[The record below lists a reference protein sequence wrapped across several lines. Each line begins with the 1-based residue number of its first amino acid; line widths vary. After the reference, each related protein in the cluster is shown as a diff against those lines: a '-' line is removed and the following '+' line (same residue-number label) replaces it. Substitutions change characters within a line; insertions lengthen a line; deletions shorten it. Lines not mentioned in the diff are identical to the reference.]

1 MMYTKLNNLRSP
13 GLEAFAFS
21 RWSGIICL
29 VVLLCLGSTAKAEEY
44 NLYVAGTQV
53 TSDNANDVLGDGAAS
68 FDASSNILTIKGDI
82 TAPDN
87 ETSCLKGEIDNLTIK
102 VADIVTLS
110 SAADAIEIRGNNTTI
125 TGGWK
130 LTISVTSDRPGAFTI
145 ANYNGDLYVT
155 DAYLILKGSL
165 GCGLGHI
172 YIKNS
177 NLSVTGSIA
186 NFGGN
191 LDIVNSTVSVEST
204 KGSAINGAGG
214 KLSIDNSS
222 VTAKTTAPS
231 TSAIAGWQSLETVCN
246 LKIPQGGHYDTES
259 KKFIEVDGN
268 LAYEVEISPRFIEG
282 GLYYDVEP
290 SNKVK
295 LVSPTKGK
303 YVGAIIIPATV
314 KHNDVTYN
322 VVAIGDDAFKGAT
335 GVTSVKLPLKNLT
348 SIGSYAFNDCTGL
361 TEFTLPECIT
371 SIGEKAFYYCDKL
384 QHLYV
389 HSSKP
394 GSYNPDKEAF
404 SNINKKNGNVCTLH
418 VPTGTTQAYKEH
430 ERFGVFTQVEE
441 YNNYNIFVKGTLVTN
456 LNAEDVLG
464 DGAAS
469 YDASKNTL
477 TISGDI
483 TTSDASTSCIYTK
496 INDLTIQIAAPSTLK
511 ATDNAIFIECKE
523 RVEGKHT
530 TITGSSKLTIS
541 VSSDNNDA
549 TAIFQKSGDIVI
561 TDADLSLDGSLF
573 FHMSHMTINNTNI
586 SIAGSIIG
594 WGHLNVYNSTMSVEG
609 QGGIGCLGGTF
620 RIDNS
625 TVTAHRESPG
635 SVIHGWADLILNGCY
650 LSNPLGGSYD
660 TKNFELKDAD
670 GNKVQTMEIV
680 PGVDP
685 GLYIAGK
692 YVSSK
697 NASDILGDRAASYDE
712 GTKTL
717 TINGNITAPDENT
730 PCIKSGVDGLTIQV
744 AAPATL
750 SATDNAI
757 YLQGENTTITG
768 SPNLTVSA
776 TSKDG
781 STTAIYQEKGT
792 LSITKANL
800 LIIGKTSCSE
810 GNLSI
815 VKSKISAAG
824 DISGAGALLIEKS
837 TVTAMASDPTEPVI
851 AGWKSLTLNTC
862 TMTTPEGGHYNTD
875 NMMVVDANG
884 DYSPTVEIQIDLV
897 KGDANGDGDVDK
909 DDIAAVVNYI
919 MTGNRDGFFYNN
931 ADLNGDTI
939 VNAADLVLLI
949 NQVK

>member
-1 MMYTKLNNLRSP
+1 MMYTKLNNLRSL

-29 VVLLCLGSTAKAEEY
+29 VILLCLGSTAKAEEY

-87 ETSCLKGEIDNLTIK
+87 ETSCIKGEIDNLTIK
-102 VADIVTLS
+102 VANIVTLS

-130 LTISVTSDRPGAFTI
+130 LTISVTSDRSSAFTI

-155 DAYLILKGSL
+155 DAYLILEGSF

-191 LDIVNSTVSVEST
+191 LDIVNSTVSIEST
-204 KGSAINGAGG
+204 KGPAIDGAGG

-231 TSAIAGWQSLETVCN
+231 KSAIAGWQSLETVCV

-259 KKFIEVDGN
+259 KKFIEVDGKD
-268 LAYEVEISPRFIEG
+268 AYKVEISPRFIEG
-282 GLYYDVEP
+282 GLYYDVES

-295 LVSPTKGK
+295 VVSPTEGK

-371 SIGEKAFYYCDKL
+371 KIGEKAFYYCDKL

-389 HSSKP
+389 HSSDP
-394 GSYNPDKEAF
+394 GSYHPDKEAF

-418 VPTGTTQAYKEH
+418 VPTGTTQAYNDH
-430 ERFGVFTQVEE
+430 ERFDVFTQVEE

-456 LNAEDVLG
+456 LNAADVLG

-483 TTSDASTSCIYTK
+483 TASDASTSCIYTK

-549 TAIFQKSGDIVI
+549 AAIFQKSGDIVI

-573 FHMSHMTINNTNI
+573 YHMSHMTINNTNI

-625 TVTAHRESPG
+625 TVTAHRESSG

-650 LSNPLGGSYD
+650 LSNPQGGRYD
-660 TKNFELKDAD
+660 SKSFELKDAD
-670 GNKVQTMEIV
+670 GNKAQTMKIV

-697 NASDILGDRAASYDE
+697 NASNILGDGAASYDE

-744 AAPATL
+744 AAQATL
-750 SATDNAI
+750 TATDNTI

-768 SPNLTVSA
+768 SPKLTVSA
-776 TSKDG
+776 PSEDG

-800 LIIGKTSCSE
+800 SIIGKTSCSE
-810 GNLSI
+810 GDLSI

-837 TVTAMASDPTEPVI
+837 TVSAIASDPTEPVI
-851 AGWKSLTLNTC
+851 AGWESLTLNTC
-862 TMTTPEGGHYNTD
+862 TMTTPEGGHYNTY

-884 DYSPTVEIQIDLV
+884 DYAPTVEIQIDLV

-931 ADLNGDTI
+931 ADLNGDTK

-949 NQVK
+949 NQLK

>member
-1 MMYTKLNNLRSP
+1 MMYTKLNNLRSL

-29 VVLLCLGSTAKAEEY
+29 VMLLCLGSTAKAEKY
-44 NLYVAGTQV
+44 DLYIAGTQV
-53 TSDNANDVLGDGAAS
+53 TSDNANDVLGNGKVCY
-68 FDASSNILTIKGDI
+68 DASTNILTISDDI
-82 TAPDN
+82 RTYDENTPCIK
-87 ETSCLKGEIDNLTIK
+87 SYIDYLTIK
-102 VADIVTLS
+102 V
-110 SAADAIEIRGNNTTI
+110 DAMSQLMAKKEVIFLDSKKTTI
-125 TGGWK
+125 TSSA
-130 LTISVTSDRPGAFTI
+130 LMSVISEDPDKEAIIQKNGTLVIND
-145 ANYNGDLYVT
+145 ANILVNSMLYFH
-155 DAYLILKGSL
+155 L
-165 GCGLGHI
+165 G
-172 YIKNS
+172 
-177 NLSVTGSIA
+177 NLSVTDATLHVTGRLWG
-186 NFGGN
+186 FGGN
-191 LDIVNSTVSVEST
+191 LDITDSNVFVGTNGSGSVSSAGGTLSIANSNVEVYSDDET
-204 KGSAINGAGG
+204 NGAISWCEDI
-214 KLSIDNSS
+214 KL
-222 VTAKTTAPS
+222 TGCYLAT
-231 TSAIAGWQSLETVCN
+231 
-246 LKIPQGGHYDTES
+246 PQGGNFDKSNQKFKDSEGNAAQTVKIISDFTIDGLHY
-259 KKFIEVDGN
+259 
-268 LAYEVEISPRFIEG
+268 
-282 GLYYDVEP
+282 
-290 SNKVK
+290 KVM
-295 LVSPTKGK
+295 SPTEVKVTAPKEGK
-303 YVGAIIIPATV
+303 YSGAINIPATV
-314 KHNDVTYN
+314 MNDKNTFK
-322 VVAIGDDAFKGAT
+322 VAAIADNAFQKSS
-335 GVTSVKLPLKNLT
+335 VTSVKLPLKNLT
-348 SIGSYAFNDCTGL
+348 TIGSCAFNDCTGL

-371 SIGEKAFYYCDKL
+371 KIGERAFYYCDKL

-389 HSSKP
+389 HSSDP
-394 GSYNPDKEAF
+394 GSYHPDKEAF
-404 SNINKKNGNVCTLH
+404 SYINRAGNVCTLH
-418 VPTGTTQAYKEH
+418 VPSGTTQAYNYH
-430 ERFGVFTQVEE
+430 EWFGVFTQVEE
-441 YNNYNIFVKGTLVTN
+441 YNNYNIFVAGTLVTS

-483 TTSDASTSCIYTK
+483 TASDASTSCIYTK
-496 INDLTIQIAAPSTLK
+496 INDLTIQITAPSTLK

-549 TAIFQKSGDIVI
+549 AAIFQKSGDIVI
-561 TDADLSLDGSLF
+561 TDADLSLDGNLF
-573 FHMSHMTINNTNI
+573 YHLSHMTINNTNI
-586 SIAGSIIG
+586 SIAGSIMG

-609 QGGIGCLGGTF
+609 QDGIDCLGGTF
-620 RIDNS
+620 TIGNS
-625 TVTAHRESPG
+625 TVTAHHTSSG
-635 SVIHGWADLILNGCY
+635 SVIYGWADLILNGCY

-660 TKNFELKDAD
+660 TKSFELKDAD
-670 GNKVQTMEIV
+670 GNKAQTMKIV

-697 NASDILGDRAASYDE
+697 NASNITGDGAASYDE

-744 AAPATL
+744 AAQATL
-750 SATDNAI
+750 TATDNTI

-768 SPNLTVSA
+768 SPKLTVSA
-776 TSKDG
+776 PSEDG

-792 LSITKANL
+792 LSITKADL
-800 LIIGKTSCSE
+800 SIIGKTSCSA
-810 GNLSI
+810 GDLSI

-837 TVTAMASDPTEPVI
+837 TVSATASDPTEPVI
-851 AGWKSLTLNTC
+851 AGWESLTLNTC
-862 TMTTPEGGHYNTD
+862 TMTTPEGGHYNTY

-884 DYSPTVEIQIDLV
+884 DYAPTVEIQIDLV

-931 ADLNGDTI
+931 ADLNGDTK

-949 NQVK
+949 NQLK

>member
-1 MMYTKLNNLRSP
+1 M
-13 GLEAFAFS
+13 
-21 RWSGIICL
+21 
-29 VVLLCLGSTAKAEEY
+29 
-44 NLYVAGTQV
+44 
-53 TSDNANDVLGDGAAS
+53 
-68 FDASSNILTIKGDI
+68 
-82 TAPDN
+82 
-87 ETSCLKGEIDNLTIK
+87 
-102 VADIVTLS
+102 
-110 SAADAIEIRGNNTTI
+110 
-125 TGGWK
+125 
-130 LTISVTSDRPGAFTI
+130 
-145 ANYNGDLYVT
+145 
-155 DAYLILKGSL
+155 
-165 GCGLGHI
+165 
-172 YIKNS
+172 
-177 NLSVTGSIA
+177 
-186 NFGGN
+186 
-191 LDIVNSTVSVEST
+191 
-204 KGSAINGAGG
+204 
-214 KLSIDNSS
+214 
-222 VTAKTTAPS
+222 
-231 TSAIAGWQSLETVCN
+231 
-246 LKIPQGGHYDTES
+246 
-259 KKFIEVDGN
+259 
-268 LAYEVEISPRFIEG
+268 
-282 GLYYDVEP
+282 
-290 SNKVK
+290 
-295 LVSPTKGK
+295 
-303 YVGAIIIPATV
+303 
-314 KHNDVTYN
+314 
-322 VVAIGDDAFKGAT
+322 
-335 GVTSVKLPLKNLT
+335 
-348 SIGSYAFNDCTGL
+348 
-361 TEFTLPECIT
+361 
-371 SIGEKAFYYCDKL
+371 
-384 QHLYV
+384 
-389 HSSKP
+389 
-394 GSYNPDKEAF
+394 
-404 SNINKKNGNVCTLH
+404 
-418 VPTGTTQAYKEH
+418 
-430 ERFGVFTQVEE
+430 EE
-441 YNNYNIFVKGTLVTN
+441 YNNYNIFVAGTLVTS

-483 TTSDASTSCIYTK
+483 TASDASTSCIYTK

-511 ATDNAIFIECKE
+511 AADNAIFIECKD

-549 TAIFQKSGDIVI
+549 VAIFQRNGDIVI
-561 TDADLSLDGSLF
+561 TDADLSLDGSLYY
-573 FHMSHMTINNTNI
+573 HMSHMTIKNTNI
-586 SIAGSIIG
+586 SIAGSIMG
-594 WGHLNVYNSTMSVEG
+594 WGHLNVDNSTMSVEG

-620 RIDNS
+620 RIENS
-625 TVTAHRESPG
+625 TVTAHRESSG

-660 TKNFELKDAD
+660 TKSFELKDAD
-670 GNKVQTMEIV
+670 GNKAQTMEIV

-717 TINGNITAPDENT
+717 TINGNITAPNENT

-776 TSKDG
+776 PSKDG

-810 GNLSI
+810 GDLSI
-815 VKSKISAAG
+815 VKSKILSAAG

-837 TVTAMASDPTEPVI
+837 TVSAMASDPKEPVI

-862 TMTTPEGGHYNTD
+862 TITTPEGGHYDTN
-875 NMMVVDANG
+875 NQMVVDANG
-884 DYSPTVEIQIDLV
+884 NYSPTVEIQIDLV

-931 ADLNGDTI
+931 ADLNGDTK

-949 NQVK
+949 NQLK

>member
-1 MMYTKLNNLRSP
+1 MMYTKLNNLRIL

-87 ETSCLKGEIDNLTIK
+87 ETSCIKGEIDNLTIK
-102 VADIVTLS
+102 VANIVTLS

-177 NLSVTGSIA
+177 NLSLTGSIA

-222 VTAKTTAPS
+222 VTAKTTDPS
-231 TSAIAGWQSLETVCN
+231 TSAISGWLSLETVCN
-246 LKIPQGGHYDTES
+246 LKTPQGGHYDTES
-259 KKFIEVDGN
+259 KKFIEVDGKD
-268 LAYEVEISPRFIEG
+268 AYKVEISPRFIEG

-322 VVAIGDDAFKGAT
+322 VVAIGDNAFKGAT

-389 HSSKP
+389 HSSNP
-394 GSYNPDKEAF
+394 GSYYPGKEAF
-404 SNINKKNGNVCTLH
+404 SYINRAGNVCTLH
-418 VPTGTTQAYKEH
+418 VPSGTTQAYNDH
-430 ERFGVFTQVEE
+430 ERFDVFTQVEE

-483 TTSDASTSCIYTK
+483 TASDASTSCIYTK
-496 INDLTIQIAAPSTLK
+496 LNDLTIQIAAPSTLK

-573 FHMSHMTINNTNI
+573 YHMSHMTINNTNI

-620 RIDNS
+620 RIENS
-625 TVTAHRESPG
+625 TVTAHRESSG

-660 TKNFELKDAD
+660 TKSFELKDAD

-862 TMTTPEGGHYNTD
+862 TMTTPEGGHYNTY
-875 NMMVVDANG
+875 NRMVVDANG
-884 DYSPTVEIQIDLV
+884 NYSPTVEIQIDLV

-919 MTGNRDGFFYNN
+919 MTGERDGFYYNN

-949 NQVK
+949 NQLK